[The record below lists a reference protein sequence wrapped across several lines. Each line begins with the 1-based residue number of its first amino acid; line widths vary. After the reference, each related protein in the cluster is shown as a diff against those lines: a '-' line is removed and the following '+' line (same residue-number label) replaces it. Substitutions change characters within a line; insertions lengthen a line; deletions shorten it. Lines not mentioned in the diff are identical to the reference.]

1 MRPDLILLL
10 GALGLCFGS
19 MALFGLRY
27 DKSSQD
33 SLESIE
39 RGTFILG
46 EFVRSW
52 FLWFIGPAVQLALR
66 GGLSPFFF
74 NLAGA
79 VFGIAAG
86 VGFALGMPV
95 LGGWCVFLG
104 GTADVFDGRV
114 ARARGLASPKG
125 AFLDSTLDRF
135 AEIGVFAG
143 LAVYFHARPIVSLM
157 VALALGGSLLVSY
170 TRARGESQ
178 GVLCK
183 VGIMQ
188 RAERLLLLGFAGLL
202 DSSVAEWTGQPSG
215 TLLALVITGIAI
227 GTVGTAVYRT
237 IWISTRLPSSEDS

>member
-1 MRPDLILLL
+1 
-10 GALGLCFGS
+10 
-19 MALFGLRY
+19 MALFGLRH
-27 DKSSQD
+27 DRSSED
-33 SLESIE
+33 SLESNQ

-46 EFVRSW
+46 GFVRSW

-66 GGLSPFFF
+66 GGLSPLFF

-79 VFGIAAG
+79 ASGIAAG
-86 VGFALGMPV
+86 VAFALGMPV
-95 LGGWCVFLG
+95 VGGWCVLLG

-135 AEIGVFAG
+135 AEVGVFAG
-143 LAVYFHARPIVSLM
+143 LAVYFHARPVVALM

-178 GVLCK
+178 GVTCK

-188 RAERLLLLGFAGLL
+188 RAERLLSLGFAGLL
-202 DSSVAEWTGQPSG
+202 DESVSEWTGQPSG
-215 TLLALVITGIAI
+215 TLLALVVTGIAI
-227 GTVGTAVYRT
+227 GTIGTAVYRT

>member
-1 MRPDLILLL
+1 M
-10 GALGLCFGS
+10 
-19 MALFGLRY
+19 
-27 DKSSQD
+27 
-33 SLESIE
+33 
-39 RGTFILG
+39 
-46 EFVRSW
+46 
-52 FLWFIGPAVQLALR
+52 
-66 GGLSPFFF
+66 
-74 NLAGA
+74 
-79 VFGIAAG
+79 
-86 VGFALGMPV
+86 
-95 LGGWCVFLG
+95 
-104 GTADVFDGRV
+104 
-114 ARARGLASPKG
+114 
-125 AFLDSTLDRF
+125 
-135 AEIGVFAG
+135 FAG